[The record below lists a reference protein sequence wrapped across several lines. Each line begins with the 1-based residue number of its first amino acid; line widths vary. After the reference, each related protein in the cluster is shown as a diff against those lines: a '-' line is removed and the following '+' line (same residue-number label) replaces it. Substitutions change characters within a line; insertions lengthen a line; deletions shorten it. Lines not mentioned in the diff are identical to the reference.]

1 MGACVRALLGRPRL
15 GSRSPRGGGQR
26 DRDVDAAHHHQPV
39 PLHGVAGGRPGRPR
53 HRLHPG
59 ANWSVDES
67 AFDSPASIW
76 GRTGCSFDAAGSGL
90 CRTADCGSGLRCA
103 TTDPPAPVTRA
114 QVASSEGFYHY
125 GITTDKGFNLP
136 LDLTCSSGDALRCR
150 EEGCHDAFPYVEFNE
165 HACTAA
171 GSRLQIVFC
180 P

>member
-1 MGACVRALLGRPRL
+1 MARASPVVLVLVAAGLAAGASATSTPLTITNRCSFTVWPAVAPAGLGTE
-15 GSRSPRGGGQR
+15 
-26 DRDVDAAHHHQPV
+26 
-39 PLHGVAGGRPGRPR
+39 
-53 HRLHPG
+53 LHPG